1 MQGQLSGQI
10 SAFGAQQQT
19 AMSRAQTGGAIAGL
33 SMQGLSMMPSGSLS
47 SGLSKVGDAFTLG
60 TRGLGSFN

>member
-1 MQGQLSGQI
+1 MARS
-10 SAFGAQQQT
+10 
-19 AMSRAQTGGAIAGL
+19 QTGGAIAGL